1 MLTRGINFDS
11 VRGDKVSFIIPWDNN
26 TTNAGSEMI
35 GFVDTV
41 TRHTKCVKIFTVRG
55 LDGNVYRVI
64 VSTKYQIG

>member
-1 MLTRGINFDS
+1 MLTRGINFES

-41 TRHTKCVKIFTVRG
+41 TRHTKRTRIFTVRG
-55 LDGNVYRVI
+55 LDGNTYRVI
-64 VSTKYQIG
+64 VSTRYQIG